1 MNDPNDKKQQLLYI
15 QYFSLLND
23 LISNRFHINE
33 MIKGLSENKTFK
45 PQHLEKYISKGRNN
59 PWLCIFGPH
68 YHSYNLRFSSLED
81 IAISPVNIDIE
92 KYDKF
97 ISGNEEVLRRI
108 EIIKILCCLCMDYWC
123 KPEEKR
129 KGSII
134 ALIKSELEGKELK
147 ENNKG
152 IHMIVGWNML
162 DKGLKEMFFSQYFNN
177 LIHWHVNPIEAQRTD
192 FENIKLTK
200 V

>member
-1 MNDPNDKKQQLLYI
+1 
-15 QYFSLLND
+15 
-23 LISNRFHINE
+23 
-33 MIKGLSENKTFK
+33 
-45 PQHLEKYISKGRNN
+45 
-59 PWLCIFGPH
+59 
-68 YHSYNLRFSSLED
+68 
-81 IAISPVNIDIE
+81 
-92 KYDKF
+92 
-97 ISGNEEVLRRI
+97 
-108 EIIKILCCLCMDYWC
+108 MDYWC

-177 LIHWHVNPIEAQRTD
+177 LIHWHVYPIEAQRTD